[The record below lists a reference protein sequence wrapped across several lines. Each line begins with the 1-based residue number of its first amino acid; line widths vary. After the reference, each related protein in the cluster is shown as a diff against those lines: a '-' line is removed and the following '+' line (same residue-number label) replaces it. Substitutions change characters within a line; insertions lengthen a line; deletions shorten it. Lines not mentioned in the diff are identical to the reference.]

1 MGERKYQ
8 RIYGSLNLLVH
19 KWAELYSPEGSG
31 LSSEVHQRA
40 DGEVREFQEESS
52 KFPFTLMESLLSR
65 FLNWLAGDDVIC
77 ETHLKT
83 FRSHTEDEKA
93 LDYLRQLERALALSI

>member
-1 MGERKYQ
+1 
-8 RIYGSLNLLVH
+8 
-19 KWAELYSPEGSG
+19 
-31 LSSEVHQRA
+31 
-40 DGEVREFQEESS
+40 
-52 KFPFTLMESLLSR
+52 MESLLSR